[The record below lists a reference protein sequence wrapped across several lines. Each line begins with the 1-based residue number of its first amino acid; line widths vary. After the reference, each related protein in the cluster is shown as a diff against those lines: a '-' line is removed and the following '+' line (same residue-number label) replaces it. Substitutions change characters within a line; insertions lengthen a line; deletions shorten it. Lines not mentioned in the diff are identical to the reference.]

1 MEEVLRQAF
10 SLGVSGLLFVM
21 WWHERRERA
30 EAQAGERGA
39 ASHAAQMSETTAR
52 VLSVIQAN
60 TESMTALREELRSQ
74 WRLDLEYRERIARQ
88 LERFSDDAHSAEKE

>member
-1 MEEVLRQAF
+1 MEELIQQAL

-30 EAQAGERGA
+30 EAQATERSA
-39 ASHAAQMSETTAR
+39 TSHAAQMTETTTR

-88 LERFSDDAHSAEKE
+88 LERISDET